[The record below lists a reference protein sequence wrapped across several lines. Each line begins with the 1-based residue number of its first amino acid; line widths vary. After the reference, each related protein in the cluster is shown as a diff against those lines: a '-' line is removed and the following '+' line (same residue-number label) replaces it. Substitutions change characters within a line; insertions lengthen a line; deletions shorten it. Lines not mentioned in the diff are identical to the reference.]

1 MIYNVGLISAV
12 QENDSVICICT
23 FFLKNILSHCGL
35 SYNTFFSPSPQCIF
49 FFLFSKSILKEQMV
63 SGSEHLCSLPLTK
76 EELVSETKQRLS
88 KKEMEMSEI
97 RRVYCS

>member
-1 MIYNVGLISAV
+1 MYMYILFKKYSFPLWFI
-12 QENDSVICICT
+12 IRYL
-23 FFLKNILSHCGL
+23 FFPFPTM
-35 SYNTFFSPSPQCIF
+35 YF

-88 KKEMEMSEI
+88 KKEMEMREI